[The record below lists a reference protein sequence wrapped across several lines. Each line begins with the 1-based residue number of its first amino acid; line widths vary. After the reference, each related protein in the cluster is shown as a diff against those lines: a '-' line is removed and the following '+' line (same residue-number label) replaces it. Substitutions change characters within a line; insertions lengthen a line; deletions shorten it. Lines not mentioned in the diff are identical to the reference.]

1 MKAYDVKSYQIF
13 GLPSWGDW
21 LGDQFE
27 IVAKTEGSGPPPVSQ
42 VRLMLQTLLAERFRL
57 KVHLAVKELPVYELE
72 LDRNGPKLTTV
83 SSVTPPEPPKT
94 SSTPKWR
101 MPMESLVQLISVHLD
116 RPVIDRTG
124 LTGKLY
130 EFQLDQIAL
139 ANCKPLDEAFDCV
152 SPIVQEQLGLK
163 LNRRRDTIERLMV
176 ERVERP
182 TGN

>member
-1 MKAYDVKSYQIF
+1 
-13 GLPSWGDW
+13 
-21 LGDQFE
+21 
-27 IVAKTEGSGPPPVSQ
+27 

-57 KVHLAVKELPVYELE
+57 KVHRALKELPVYELV
-72 LDRNGPKLTTV
+72 LDRNGPKLTTASV
-83 SSVTPPEPPKT
+83 VTPPEPPKT
-94 SSTPKWR
+94 SGIPKWR
-101 MPMESLVQLISVHLD
+101 MPMESLVHLISVHLD

-139 ANCKPLDEAFDCV
+139 ANCRTGEEAFDCV
-152 SPIVQEQLGLK
+152 SPLVQEQLGLR
-163 LNRRRDTIERLMV
+163 LNRRRDTIDALMV